1 MLIGEISRQ
10 TGVSIQT
17 LRFYERK
24 RVLRSPA
31 RGDSGYRTYGAMD
44 LQRLGFIKQSQ
55 ELGFTLKEIRELL
68 DIHEQFAPP
77 QRARPARWN
86 RAVRIARERLDLID
100 TKLRALQAMRA
111 QLAGALGKAAEVPRE
126 SCPVVSRSRSAM
138 AKRPS
143 RGADLSAVPTS
154 PVSRKS
160 S

>member
-55 ELGFTLKEIRELL
+55 ELGFTLNEIRELL

-126 SCPVVSRSRSAM
+126 SCPVVSRSRS
-138 AKRPS
+138 KRPS